1 VVDQSGHAA
10 RSSEQVGRI
19 GHQSDA
25 QTMGSATPAGVGSV
39 FPARAPREGHTGRS
53 GDGKSPRG
61 EVIRDGVF
69 ADVVKAD
76 GPHDW

>member
-1 VVDQSGHAA
+1 
-10 RSSEQVGRI
+10 
-19 GHQSDA
+19 
-25 QTMGSATPAGVGSV
+25 MGSGAPAGVGSV
-39 FPARAPREGHTGRS
+39 FPARAPCQWDAGRS

-76 GPHDW
+76 SRPARLAVGEGVVAA